1 MSIVV
6 LFNRQTKQ
14 STEGHTFYYED
25 PTIDNPKNT
34 NTYFS

>member
-14 STEGHTFYYED
+14 STEGHTYPYED
-25 PTIDNPKNT
+25 STTDHSKNT